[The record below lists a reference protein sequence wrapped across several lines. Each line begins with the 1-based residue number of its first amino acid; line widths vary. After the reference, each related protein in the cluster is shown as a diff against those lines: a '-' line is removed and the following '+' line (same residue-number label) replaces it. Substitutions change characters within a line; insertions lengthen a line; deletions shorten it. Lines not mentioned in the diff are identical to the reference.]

1 MSDKIRTDV
10 EELYLQ
16 EMVKED
22 NTFMC
27 LNDEDES
34 IMDDIID
41 TKSSLFE
48 DINDNNM
55 FNILGGF
62 NDNWLL

>member
-1 MSDKIRTDV
+1 MADKIRTDV

-34 IMDDIID
+34 IMDDIVD

-48 DINDNNM
+48 DMNDNNI
-55 FNILGGF
+55 FNILGGY

>member
-1 MSDKIRTDV
+1 MADKIRTDV

-55 FNILGGF
+55 FNILGGY

>member
-1 MSDKIRTDV
+1 MSDKIRTSV

-22 NTFMC
+22 DAFMC

-34 IMDDIID
+34 IMDDIVD
-41 TKSSLFE
+41 AKSSLFE
-48 DINDNNM
+48 DINDNNI
-55 FNILGGF
+55 FNILGGS

>member
-1 MSDKIRTDV
+1 MADKIRTDV

>member
-1 MSDKIRTDV
+1 MGDKIRTSV
-10 EELYLQ
+10 EEFYLQ

-22 NTFMC
+22 NAFMC
-27 LNDEDES
+27 LNGEDES

>member
-1 MSDKIRTDV
+1 MGDKIRTSV
-10 EELYLQ
+10 EEFYLQ

-22 NTFMC
+22 NAFMC
-27 LNDEDES
+27 LNGEDES

-48 DINDNNM
+48 DINDNNI
-55 FNILGGF
+55 FNILSGY
-62 NDNWLL
+62 NDDWLL

>member
-1 MSDKIRTDV
+1 MGDKIRTSV
-10 EELYLQ
+10 EEFYLQ

-22 NTFMC
+22 NAFMC
-27 LNDEDES
+27 LNGEDES

-48 DINDNNM
+48 DINDNNI
-55 FNILGGF
+55 FNILSGYN
-62 NDNWLL
+62 NDWLL